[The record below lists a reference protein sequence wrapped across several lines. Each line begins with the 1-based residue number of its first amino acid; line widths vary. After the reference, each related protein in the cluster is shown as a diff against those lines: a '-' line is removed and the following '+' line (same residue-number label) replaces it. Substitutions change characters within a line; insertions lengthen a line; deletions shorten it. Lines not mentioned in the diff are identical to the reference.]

1 MWGKARD
8 KVILWNWTPV
18 TQTLQHEQG
27 KWAHTLTHALIGT
40 RLHSGTKKVKQ
51 LYTPTKPICS
61 EALYTNWLD
70 IDINNHQSASSH
82 THTPTRHTD
91 YHSVIWSIHIIVCW
105 YYYIISIH
113 ITVFTVSFYSIYIIL
128 HDAFLCSS
136 GLKLS
141 NNTYNFIYFS
151 VLVTCHYLD
160 IM

>member
-51 LYTPTKPICS
+51 LYTHTKPICS
-61 EALYTNWLD
+61 EALYINWLD

-82 THTPTRHTD
+82 THTHKTHRLSFCYMIYPYYCMLILLYNIYPYYCFYCIFLFNI
-91 YHSVIWSIHIIVCW
+91 YHSTWHISMFLWSETFKQHVQ
-105 YYYIISIH
+105 
-113 ITVFTVSFYSIYIIL
+113 L
-128 HDAFLCSS
+128 
-136 GLKLS
+136 
-141 NNTYNFIYFS
+141 
-151 VLVTCHYLD
+151 YLL
-160 IM
+160 